1 MCPAS
6 AAKCTQRSPKKREK
20 TTKTRFIKQFAKHG
34 ITKTHA
40 IRSTVRLLSF
50 IYE

>member
-6 AAKCTQRSPKKREK
+6 AAKCTQRSPRKRKREA
-20 TTKTRFIKQFAKHG
+20 TFIKKFAKHG
-34 ITKTHA
+34 KTKTHA
-40 IRSTVRLLSF
+40 IRSTVRHLNF